1 MNLAIDI
8 GNTRIKWALFQDD
21 TLRGLHSMS
30 ADEITSLEPSP
41 LCPLLTVLPPE
52 LQNPDHIIL
61 CATGQIPWQ
70 LLKLS
75 ENKVHRLS
83 ASSQLPIRLDYLTPE
98 TLGPDRIAAAC
109 GAQKLFCGSPCVI
122 IDAGTCITV
131 DYLDSTATYRGG
143 AIMPGLAMK
152 IRALHT
158 FTAKLPLLQND
169 DTYPHP
175 ATGRN
180 TQQSMGAG
188 VYAATLFALQGF
200 IGHYRSLDP
209 STKVVVTGG
218 DASLLWQEGLKN
230 IPDSIIEPHLLLMG
244 LNEIMKQNEE

>member
-30 ADEITSLEPSP
+30 ADEIASLEPSP
-41 LCPLLTVLPPE
+41 LCPLLAVLPPE

-70 LLKLS
+70 LLNLS

-143 AIMPGLAMK
+143 AIMPG
-152 IRALHT
+152 IC
-158 FTAKLPLLQND
+158 
-169 DTYPHP
+169 
-175 ATGRN
+175 
-180 TQQSMGAG
+180 
-188 VYAATLFALQGF
+188 
-200 IGHYRSLDP
+200 I
-209 STKVVVTGG
+209 
-218 DASLLWQEGLKN
+218 
-230 IPDSIIEPHLLLMG
+230 LLLRNCRYCKMTTPIPTLQRAAPHSSPWVPG
-244 LNEIMKQNEE
+244 CMPPPFSPSKGSSATTALSTPPPRWS